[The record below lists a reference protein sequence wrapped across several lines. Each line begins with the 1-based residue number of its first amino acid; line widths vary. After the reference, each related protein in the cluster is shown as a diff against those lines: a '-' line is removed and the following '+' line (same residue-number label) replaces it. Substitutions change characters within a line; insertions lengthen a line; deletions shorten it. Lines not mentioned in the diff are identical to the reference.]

1 MNRKQKRAIEKM
13 GKKVLVLGSG
23 SREQAIAWKLSQ
35 SSQVASVLV
44 APGNAGS
51 EFLGQKVSNLGK
63 FSYFSLI
70 LLILSLK
77 CSRSQPVTS

>member
-1 MNRKQKRAIEKM
+1 M

-35 SSQVASVLV
+35 SPQVASVLV

-51 EFLGQKVSNLGK
+51 EFLDQKVSNLGK
-63 FSYFSLI
+63 LNSLTLSFSPSLTLSLSPSLI
-70 LLILSLK
+70 ET
-77 CSRSQPVTS
+77 SRSRPITS